1 METFLSEFASELL
14 SRHRNHLADICVVMP
29 NRRAGLFLKKYLRE
43 KAAGTILA
51 PDIFSIE
58 DFLIHLTGLKVADNP
73 RLLFLLFH
81 IHTSLEGDNAQPLE
95 EFIKTA
101 QKMLADFNDIDKYLA
116 DPQKLFGFLNEAKAI
131 ERWNPDGTPLTP
143 TELDYLRFYQRLLDY
158 YTSINKQLD
167 SIGEAYQGMI
177 YRRAAGQIERYAAG
191 AQWVKIY
198 FAGFNAVTP
207 AEEHVINHLRESGK
221 AEMIRDVDDYYIS
234 GTEQEAGFFFR
245 KQLAR
250 EGAEKFGKIGF
261 HLNNDAKQ
269 IMLHGTPGIS
279 GQAKLAAGLLNDMLI
294 NRPSVQNDD
303 AALHTALV
311 PADEQLLIPLLNAL
325 PDNPGTVN
333 VSMGYPLKLTP
344 AYTFILTVFRLYE
357 NAERLRNAGDE
368 KRFRFYFRDVVA
380 LLQQPFVAETSNV
393 QGLLEAVLRSK
404 QVFYTGEE
412 LQLIWKKH
420 ENTDKTGLLEF
431 LLIDHQPEVPEL
443 LQILEDTVELL
454 RDFYNVSDPD
464 PKAAIHHRMQQE
476 YLYLTATILQRIRE
490 LNTRFDSIRSVR
502 ALREI
507 FVLLAKVSNLPFSG
521 EPLEGIQI
529 MGMLETRNLDFER
542 VILIAANEGILPGDG
557 KSNSFIPYDIRSD
570 FNLPNH
576 NHHNAVAAYHFYH
589 LLQRANEI
597 HIIYN
602 TEATQ
607 LGGGER
613 SRFVQQLV
621 TEYLHY
627 NPAASIRELVQT
639 PDIPDKAG
647 QRVIS
652 VAKDDQVFGRLKE
665 KAVAGF
671 SPTSLNLFR
680 RCSLQFYFHNIAG
693 VKPADE
699 IEETIEHRTIGSIVH
714 RVLEKLYLPYLNAYI
729 TPLIIDVMKQKAGNT
744 LSDAFEELYSGGQ
757 IKFGR
762 NRLLYEVINNFIY
775 AFLDFEK
782 AFLGRSEASGNRLRI
797 LGLEKSIEPT
807 EGVFSLSGWPDIK
820 INFRGSI
827 DRVDELNDT
836 IRIIDYKTGRIERLS
851 ELQISDWDDFADG
864 SKKDKPFQVL
874 MYAWLYK
881 KQIMTSPQPLTGGVI
896 SLRNLSNGLMSFAIK
911 SQGMSKADEQIDDL
925 KLEAF
930 EDYLSKLLHRM
941 FDRDEPFS
949 QTDNLKVC
957 EYCDFRTICN
967 R

>member
-1 METFLSEFASELL
+1 METFLSELASELL

-29 NRRAGLFLKKYLRE
+29 NRRAGLFLKKNLRE
-43 KAAGTILA
+43 KASGTILA

-58 DFLIHLTGLKVADNP
+58 DFLTHLTGLKVADNT
-73 RLLFLLFH
+73 RLLFVLFD
-81 IHTSLEGDNAQPLE
+81 IHTTLEGDKAQPLE
-95 EFIKTA
+95 EFMKTA

-116 DPQKLFGFLNEAKAI
+116 EPQKLFGFLNEAKAI

-158 YTSINKQLD
+158 YTSLNRQLN
-167 SIGEAYQGMI
+167 SLGEAYQGMI
-177 YRRAAGQIERYAAG
+177 YRRAAGQIESYSTG
-191 AQWVKIY
+191 MPWVKIY
-198 FAGFNAVTP
+198 FAGFNALTP
-207 AEEHVINHLRESGK
+207 AEEHVIGHLRESGK

-234 GTEQEAGFFFR
+234 GTEQEAGYFFR

-261 HLNNDAKQ
+261 HLRNDAKK
-269 IMLHGTPGIS
+269 IHLHGTPGIS
-279 GQAKLAAGLLNDMLI
+279 GQVALAAGLLNDILN
-294 NRPSVQNDD
+294 NRTVERND
-303 AALHTALV
+303 AGALHTALV

-325 PDNPGTVN
+325 PENPGKVN

-344 AYTFILTVFRLYE
+344 AYTFILTIFRLYE
-357 NAERLRNAGDE
+357 NAERLRSAGDE
-368 KRFRFYFRDVVA
+368 KHFRFYFRDIVA
-380 LLQQPFVAETSNV
+380 LLKQPFVAATTNV
-393 QGLLEAVLRSK
+393 EGLLKAVTRSK
-404 QVFYTGEE
+404 QVFYSGEE
-412 LQLIWKKH
+412 LQWIWKKQEH
-420 ENTDKTGLLEF
+420 TGTAGLLEIM
-431 LLIDHQPEVPEL
+431 LINHQPGALGL
-443 LQILEDTVELL
+443 LQILEDAVRLI
-454 RDFYNVSDPD
+454 RDFYNASEQAS
-464 PKAAIHHRMQQE
+464 KTATHHRIQQE
-476 YLYLTATILQRIRE
+476 YLYLTATLLQRIRE
-490 LNTRFDSIRSVR
+490 LNARFDSIQSIR

-529 MGMLETRNLDFER
+529 MGMLETRNLDFES
-542 VILIAANEGILPGDG
+542 VILVAANEGILPGDG
-557 KSNSFIPYDIRSD
+557 KSNSFIPYDIRAD

-589 LLQRANEI
+589 LLQRAKEI

-639 PDIPDKAG
+639 PDVPDKSG
-647 QRVIS
+647 QRAIS
-652 VAKDDQVFGRLKE
+652 VAKNERVFERLQE
-665 KAVAGF
+665 KAIAGF
-671 SPTSLNLFR
+671 SPTSLNIFR
-680 RCSLQFYFHNIAG
+680 RCSLQFYFQNIAG

-699 IEETIEHRTIGSIVH
+699 MEETIEHRTIGSIVH
-714 RVLEKLYLPYLNAYI
+714 RVLEKLYMPYLNAYI
-729 TPLIIDVMKQKAGNT
+729 TPQIIDVMKQKAGNT

-762 NRLLYEVINNFIY
+762 NRLLYEVINNFIF

-782 AFLGRSEASGNRLRI
+782 AFLGRNEASGNRLRI
-797 LGLEKSIEPT
+797 LGLEKSIEPK
-807 EGVFSLSGWPDIK
+807 EGIFSLPELPDIK

-836 IRIIDYKTGRIERLS
+836 IRIIDYKTGRINS
-851 ELQISDWDDFADG
+851 PSDLRIVDWKDFADG

-881 KQIMTSPQPLTGGVI
+881 KQIMNGPQPLTGGVI
-896 SLRNLSNGLMSFAIK
+896 SLRNLSNGLMSFGIK
-911 SQGMSKADEQIDDL
+911 SQGKSAVDEQIDDL

-930 EDYLSKLLHRM
+930 EEYLGTLFHRM
-941 FDRDEPFS
+941 FDRNEPFS

-957 EYCDFRTICN
+957 EYCDFRSICN